1 MKSCL
6 VAGISGQW
14 MWVAVQ
20 AIVHWLYVLGKPLTL
35 FSLLLNGD
43 DNGLTLLKFVNYSK
57 WKIVIMS
64 STERAEAGTEN
75 TVFVIIVKFLRCA
88 QVFCDPVD
96 CSPSGSSVHGISQ
109 ARVLEWVA
117 ISFSRGSSWPRDQT
131 YGQVDSLPLSHQ
143 GSLSIWSLLIKC

>member
-14 MWVAVQ
+14 MWVPVQ
-20 AIVHWLYVLGKPLTL
+20 AIIHCLYVLGKPLTL

-57 WKIVIMS
+57 WKIVMS
-64 STERAEAGTEN
+64 STERAQAGTEN
-75 TVFVIIVKFLRCA
+75 TVFVIIVKLLRRA

-96 CSPSGSSVHGISQ
+96 CSPSGSSVHGIFPGKSTGVGCHFLLQ
-109 ARVLEWVA
+109 GIFLA
-117 ISFSRGSSWPRDQT
+117 
-131 YGQVDSLPLSHQ
+131 Q
-143 GSLSIWSLLIKC
+143 GSNLCLLH